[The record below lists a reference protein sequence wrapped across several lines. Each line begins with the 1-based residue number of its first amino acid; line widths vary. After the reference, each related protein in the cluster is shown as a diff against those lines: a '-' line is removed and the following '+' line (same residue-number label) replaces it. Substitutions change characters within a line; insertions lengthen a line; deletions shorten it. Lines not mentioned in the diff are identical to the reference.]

1 MIGAGDPRSR
11 SGPSAAAADG
21 ELIRRTRR
29 RLVAWSGGLTLVIL
43 LALGVAVASAVD
55 GSLAASGEVQLAQRA
70 TLLAAAIRGVQP
82 NRPGNPEI
90 ERGGNPGFAF
100 GGPGSGSFAMVIK
113 PDDTLLEG
121 SSRLAVSL
129 PDMAAAAAARAT
141 GKDVREAR
149 VDDVPVRIF
158 SLAADRGGVQYVVQ
172 VVGDRTAEE
181 QTLEVLYLVLG
192 IGALVAL
199 ALALVG
205 GRIYA
210 ERALVPI
217 RDSLTRQRDF
227 AADASHELRTPLA
240 VVRTSVEH
248 LLRNPDRKVGEV
260 GTALAD
266 ISAEVDRLAAM
277 VGDLLLLARADSG
290 AVEMTRAPV
299 DLADLATM
307 VLADLQPIAAVAN
320 VRLEVDAVPGDV
332 LGDADRLR
340 QLVTILVDNAIK
352 HAPAS
357 GTVTAR
363 VMRSGK
369 HLVLAVEDTGTGL
382 RDEDIPHLFE
392 RFWRSPHAPQGGSGL
407 GLAIASWIVAAH
419 HGKISATNRPE
430 GGARFEVELA
440 ASEG

>member
-1 MIGAGDPRSR
+1 MIDGGDPRSR

-55 GSLAASGEVQLAQRA
+55 RSLGAAGETQLADRA
-70 TLLAAAIRGVQP
+70 TLLAGAIRGVQP
-82 NRPGNPEI
+82 NRPGNTEG

-121 SSRLAVSL
+121 SSRLAINL
-129 PDMAAAAAARAT
+129 PDVAAAAAARAS
-141 GKDVREAR
+141 GRDVREAR
-149 VDDVPVRIF
+149 VDGVPVRIY
-158 SLAADRGGVQYVVQ
+158 SLATDRGGVRYVVQ
-172 VVGDRTAEE
+172 VVGDRTAEK
-181 QTLEVLYLVLG
+181 QTLQVLYLVLG

-260 GTALAD
+260 GTALTD
-266 ISAEVDRLAAM
+266 ISAEVDRLSAM
-277 VGDLLLLARADSG
+277 VGDLLTLARADSG
-290 AVEMTRAPV
+290 AVELVRTPV

-307 VLADLQPIAAVAN
+307 VLSDLQPIAAAAKVQ
-320 VRLEVDAVPGDV
+320 LQVDAIPGDV

-352 HAPAS
+352 HTPADGS
-357 GTVTAR
+357 VTVQVTRAGR
-363 VMRSGK
+363 HMG
-369 HLVLAVEDTGTGL
+369 LAVEDTGNGL

-392 RFWRSPHAPQGGSGL
+392 RFWRSPTAPQGGSGL

-419 HGKISATNRPE
+419 HGKISAANRPE
-430 GGARFEVELA
+430 GGARFEVELP